1 MQCKIINGVIF
12 SEVEVNDHEKIKR
25 VLKDAEKLINRP
37 KALATLKGIL
47 EKTRLD
53 HDSAFIE
60 RLVRLD
66 VSRTTDHLG
75 VRYTRHSK
83 LLYSGEDLH
92 YLRKLYL
99 DGKMV

>member
-1 MQCKIINGVIF
+1 MQYKIINGVIF
-12 SEVEVNDHEKIKR
+12 SEFEINDKEKIKK
-25 VLKDAEKLINRP
+25 VLKDVQVLNDRTKTF
-37 KALATLKGIL
+37 ATLKGIL

-53 HDSAFIE
+53 HDSAFIQ

-66 VSRTTDHLG
+66 ISRTTDYLG
-75 VRYTRHSK
+75 VRYNRHSK

-99 DGKMV
+99 EGKLV

>member
-1 MQCKIINGVIF
+1 MQYKIINGVIF
-12 SEVEVNDHEKIKR
+12 SEFEINDKEKIKK
-25 VLKDAEKLINRP
+25 VLKDVQVLNDRTKTF
-37 KALATLKGIL
+37 ATLKGIL

-53 HDSAFIE
+53 NDSAFIQ

-66 VSRTTDHLG
+66 ISRTTDYLG

-99 DGKMV
+99 EGKLV

>member
-1 MQCKIINGVIF
+1 MQYKIIKGIIF
-12 SEVEVNDHEKIKR
+12 SEVEVNDNEKIQR
-25 VLKDAEKLINRP
+25 VLNDAENLTNRP

-53 HDSAFIE
+53 HDSAFIQ

-66 VSRTTDHLG
+66 ISRTTDYLG

-99 DGKMV
+99 QGKKV

>member
-1 MQCKIINGVIF
+1 MQYKIIKGIIF
-12 SEVEVNDHEKIKR
+12 SEVEVNDNERIQR
-25 VLKDAEKLINRP
+25 VLKDAENLKNRP
-37 KALATLKGIL
+37 KALATMKGIL
-47 EKTRLD
+47 EKTKLD
-53 HDSAFIE
+53 HDSAFIQ

-66 VSRTTDHLG
+66 ISRTTDYLG

-99 DGKMV
+99 QGKKV

>member
-1 MQCKIINGVIF
+1 MQYKIIKGIIF
-12 SEVEVNDHEKIKR
+12 SEVEVNDNEKIQR
-25 VLKDAEKLINRP
+25 VLNDAEKLTNRP

-47 EKTRLD
+47 EKTRLE
-53 HDSAFIE
+53 HDSAFVQ
-60 RLVRLD
+60 RLIRLD
-66 VSRTTDHLG
+66 VARTTDYLG

-99 DGKMV
+99 EGKLV